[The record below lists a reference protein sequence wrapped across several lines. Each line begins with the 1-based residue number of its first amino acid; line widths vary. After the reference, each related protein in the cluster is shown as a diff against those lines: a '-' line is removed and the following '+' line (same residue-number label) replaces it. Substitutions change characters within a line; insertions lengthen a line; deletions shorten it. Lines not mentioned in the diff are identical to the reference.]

1 MNRKLHWYEII
12 GINAYWLGQSFA
24 SGVISPVLLPALI
37 LYFAPPEQKNTY
49 MSVVSTIGLAVA
61 MLIQPIFGMLSD
73 RSTSKWGRRR
83 PFIFFGALANS
94 VCLFFM
100 AISPKFGSMTSGARP
115 IIMGFTLGF
124 IVLLLTTILS
134 QFVANIAHGALQG
147 LIPDLVPEEQRGV
160 TSGVK
165 AIFELLPSLLI
176 LLLGIGAMVDKG
188 ELLLVGLL
196 MAAVLIVTMVVTVI
210 TAKEKPLT
218 EKPQTHITEALLR
231 MVELTFVFV
240 IITYLANWMISSIK
254 VVIQRQV
261 FYFNI
266 RDLFIYLTAIY
277 VALSHNLWGKVKNQK
292 TVVWVN
298 IGLIALC
305 AVAALI
311 SVPDIHFVTNALQST
326 TTVSKVLIVGLAGL
340 VGMAGTIIIGVY
352 FSARIGV
359 GEAASKRSS
368 FVWWVVNRLLFLAA
382 VVSIQGFAFYF
393 LQDVLKVKNPGT
405 LTTILMGVVALFL
418 MVSAWTSGRLGDK
431 IGVKKMVLYSGLTA
445 ALGTFIL
452 VGTGYLAYSHILAL
466 PQWAYMALVIVSGC
480 IIGLGAGTF
489 MSTNWA
495 LGTQLVPP
503 EEAGKYLGISNLAGA
518 GAGIVGKGIG
528 GPLADYFNSVK
539 SGLGYL
545 VIFFLYALLF
555 IFSALILVKIKPPA
569 DKKI

>member
-1 MNRKLHWYEII
+1 MNKKLRWYEHI

-24 SGVISPVLLPALI
+24 AGVISPVLLPALI
-37 LYFAPPEQKNTY
+37 LFFAPADQKNTY

-73 RSTSKWGRRR
+73 RSTSRWGRRR
-83 PFIFFGALANS
+83 PFIFIGALANS
-94 VCLFFM
+94 IFLFFM
-100 AISPKFGSMTSGARP
+100 AISPKFGSMVSGAKP
-115 IIMGFTLGF
+115 IILGFTLGF
-124 IVLLLTTILS
+124 VVLLLTTILS
-134 QFVANIAHGALQG
+134 QFSANIGQGPLQG

-176 LLLGIGAMVDKG
+176 LLLGVGAMVDKG
-188 ELLLVGLL
+188 QFLLVGLL
-196 MAAVLIVTMVVTVI
+196 MAVVLVGTMIATIV

-218 EKPQTHITEALLR
+218 EKPKTNITESLLR

-240 IITYLANWMISSIK
+240 IITYLANWLIGAIK
-254 VVIQRQV
+254 IAIQRQA

-266 RDLFIYLTAIY
+266 RDLFIYLSAIY
-277 VALSHNLWGKVKNQK
+277 IALSHSIWKKVKNQK
-292 TVVWVN
+292 VVVWSN

-305 AVAALI
+305 AVVALI
-311 SVPDIHFVTNALQST
+311 SVPDMHFVMNAIQST
-326 TTVSKVLIVGLAGL
+326 TTTSKVLIVGLAGL
-340 VGMAGTIIIGVY
+340 LGMAGTIIIGVY

-359 GEAASKRSS
+359 GEAASKHSS

-393 LQDVLKVKNPGT
+393 LQDVLKAEHPAT
-405 LTTILMGVVALFL
+405 LTTILMAVVALFL
-418 MVSAWTSGRLGDK
+418 MVSAWFSGKLGDK
-431 IGVKKMVLYSGLTA
+431 VGIKKMVLSSGLIA
-445 ALGTFIL
+445 AVGTLIL
-452 VGTGYLAYSHILAL
+452 VGSGYLAYSHILVL
-466 PQWAYMALVIVSGC
+466 PQWVYFALVIFSGC

-489 MSTNWA
+489 MATNWA

-539 SGLGYL
+539 PGLGYL

-555 IFSALILVKIKPPA
+555 IFSALILVKIKPAP
-569 DKKI
+569 KKQV